1 MRRSVNIRI
10 VAFVL
15 LLGMIGVIAAG
26 CTVTVTFYW
35 TYPRYELDAFF
46 RNFAA
51 AIGQENADFV
61 SGFYEDK
68 VYVKPEG
75 EPGEKVSRYIIAD
88 RWLKH
93 FDRYDIEKSNIL
105 EIEER
110 RPYEDKHAVVKVK
123 RSEDVW
129 ELMGLERAKL
139 RLYQEEKYYLRKG
152 DAGWRIY
159 RMEVIRSKSSR
170 LL

>member
-1 MRRSVNIRI
+1 M
-10 VAFVL
+10 L

-35 TYPRYELDAFF
+35 TFPRYELDAFF

-61 SGFYEDK
+61 SGFYEDW

-129 ELMGLERAKL
+129 DWEESKGAI
-139 RLYQEEKYYLRKG
+139 LYQEEKYYLRKG
-152 DAGWRIY
+152 NAGWRIY
-159 RMEVIRSKSSR
+159 RMEVIRSER
-170 LL
+170 IELP

>member
-35 TYPRYELDAFF
+35 TFPRYELDAFF

-61 SGFYEDK
+61 SDFYEYE

-129 ELMGLERAKL
+129 DWEESKGAI
-139 RLYQEEKYYLRKG
+139 LYQEEKYYLRKG
-152 DAGWRIY
+152 NAGWRIY
-159 RMEVIRSKSSR
+159 RMEVIRSDRIK

>member
-35 TYPRYELDAFF
+35 TFPRYELDAFF

-61 SGFYEDK
+61 SDFYEYE

-88 RWLKH
+88 RWFKH
-93 FDRYDIEKSNIL
+93 FERYWIKKSNII

-129 ELMGLERAKL
+129 DWTESEGAI
-139 RLYQEEKYYLRKG
+139 LYQEEKYYLRKG
-152 DAGWRIY
+152 NAGWRIY
-159 RMEVIRSKSSR
+159 RMEVIRSER
-170 LL
+170 IELP

>member
-1 MRRSVNIRI
+1 VRRSVNIRI

-35 TYPRYELDAFF
+35 TFPRYELDAFF

-61 SGFYEDK
+61 SDFYEYE

-88 RWLKH
+88 RWFKH
-93 FDRYDIEKSNIL
+93 FERYWIKKSNII

-129 ELMGLERAKL
+129 DWTKSEGAI
-139 RLYQEEKYYLRKG
+139 LYQEEKYYLRKG
-152 DAGWRIY
+152 NAGWRIY
-159 RMEVIRSKSSR
+159 RMEVIRSER
-170 LL
+170 IELP

>member
-35 TYPRYELDAFF
+35 TFPRYELDAFF
-46 RNFAA
+46 RNFAER
-51 AIGQENADFV
+51 IGQEDARFV
-61 SGFYEDK
+61 FDFYEYE
-68 VYVKPEG
+68 VYVKSEDG
-75 EPGEKVSRYIIAD
+75 SGEKVFDFQIANRWFEHFERYWI
-88 RWLKH
+88 K
-93 FDRYDIEKSNIL
+93 KSNII

-129 ELMGLERAKL
+129 ELMGFERAKL

-159 RMEVIRSKSSR
+159 RMEVIRSDR
-170 LL
+170 I

>member
-35 TYPRYELDAFF
+35 TFPRYELDAFF

-61 SGFYEDK
+61 SDFYEYE

-88 RWLKH
+88 RWFKH
-93 FDRYDIEKSNIL
+93 FERYWIKKSNII

-129 ELMGLERAKL
+129 DWEESKGAI
-139 RLYQEEKYYLRKG
+139 LYQEEKYYLRKG

-159 RMEVIRSKSSR
+159 RMEVIRSER
-170 LL
+170 IELP

>member
-35 TYPRYELDAFF
+35 TFPRYELDAFF

-61 SGFYEDK
+61 SDFYEYE

-88 RWLKH
+88 RWFKH
-93 FDRYDIEKSNIL
+93 FNRYDIEKSNII

-129 ELMGLERAKL
+129 DWEESKGAI
-139 RLYQEEKYYLRKG
+139 LYQEEKYYLRKG

-159 RMEVIRSKSSR
+159 RMEVIRSDR
-170 LL
+170 I

>member
-35 TYPRYELDAFF
+35 TFPRYELDAFF
-46 RNFAA
+46 RDFAA
-51 AIGQENADFV
+51 AIGQEDANFV
-61 SGFYEDK
+61 FDFYERE

-75 EPGEKVSRYIIAD
+75 GSGETVSYYTIAD
-88 RWLKH
+88 RWFDH
-93 FDRYDIEKSNIL
+93 FNRYDIEKSNII

-129 ELMGLERAKL
+129 DWMEFERA

-152 DAGWRIY
+152 NAGWRIY
-159 RMEVIRSKSSR
+159 RMEVIRSER
-170 LL
+170 I

>member
-35 TYPRYELDAFF
+35 TFPRYELDAFF

-51 AIGQENADFV
+51 AIGQENADSV
-61 SGFYEDK
+61 SGFYEDW

-88 RWLKH
+88 RWFKH
-93 FDRYDIEKSNIL
+93 FERYWIKKSNII

-129 ELMGLERAKL
+129 DWTESEGAI
-139 RLYQEEKYYLRKG
+139 LYQEEKYYLRKG

-159 RMEVIRSKSSR
+159 RMEVIRSER
-170 LL
+170 IELP

>member
-35 TYPRYELDAFF
+35 TFPRYELDAFF

-61 SGFYEDK
+61 SGFYEDW

-129 ELMGLERAKL
+129 DWEESKGAI
-139 RLYQEEKYYLRKG
+139 LYQEEKYYLRKG
-152 DAGWRIY
+152 NAGWRIY
-159 RMEVIRSKSSR
+159 RMEVIRSER
-170 LL
+170 IELP